1 MATLD
6 CSAHIAQNSPVA
18 LLDDN
23 LTFILRARVL
33 KLYRQA
39 LRVAKRAPAPSKGSD
54 VILLDLRGESV
65 MVVSFDLQTFILR
78 ARVLKL
84 YRQSLRV
91 AKRAPAPSKGELV
104 QTIRQEMENNR
115 DCNDSQ
121 RIRYL
126 ISEGMERLKN
136 LDEMLDMQGH

>member
-1 MATLD
+1 GD
-6 CSAHIAQNSPVA
+6 
-18 LLDDN
+18 
-23 LTFILRARVL
+23 
-33 KLYRQA
+33 
-39 LRVAKRAPAPSKGSD
+39 
-54 VILLDLRGESV
+54 SV

-84 YRQSLRV
+84 YRQALRV
-91 AKRAPAPSKGELV
+91 AKRAPPPSKGELM

-115 DCNDSQ
+115 DCNDRQ